1 MTKDV
6 NSNFQSTLYYGDN
19 LNILKLLVK
28 EYSQPFLDLVYI
40 DPPFNSKKNYNL
52 LFDDLLKN
60 EGDSNKVTAL
70 KEAFSDTWSNVEIA
84 QELEEI
90 RGFSNLALY
99 NFLTCNRAIFTDSQM
114 SYLTMMAHRIYYMHK
129 LLKDSGGFYLH
140 CDDTMSHYLK
150 IILDIIFGLD
160 NYQNQIIWQRTSSH
174 NDPGRFGRISDTL
187 FFYSKSKKSM
197 YFKTIYTPYSQEY
210 LDNFYR
216 YKDEEGKYC
225 MDNLTGPGIN
235 NQDQAWRGY
244 HPADRGRSWSVS
256 KEALR
261 KIISEEERKNLTTIE
276 KLDLLYEHGL
286 IEISS
291 KGVPRFKRYLDTMEG
306 VPLQNIWT
314 DIPPISP
321 HAKEKLGYPTQK
333 PEALLERIIESSC
346 PENGIVADFFCGCGT
361 AVAVAERLNRK
372 WLGVDINHLAI
383 GLVEEKRL
391 KPLEAKYR
399 VIGFPQDRA
408 QAEKLAKEQPFL
420 FEQWIVEYVLKGH
433 KTKNTGDGGF
443 DGHISFNFMGA
454 KKFCI
459 IEVKGGKSNSGATI
473 AMLERF
479 TTTMNTQKADLGIF
493 VCFENQITGGMLKHC
508 DQQGVFEIPGVL
520 YQIPKLSILTVE
532 QIIKEEYPQWLGFLI
547 GVTYG

>member
-1 MTKDV
+1 MTEDS

-19 LNILKLLVK
+19 LNILKLLGK
-28 EYSQPFLDLVYI
+28 EHRRPFIDLIYI

-60 EGDSNKVTAL
+60 KEDSAKTTAL

-84 QELEEI
+84 QELEEM

-129 LLKDSGGFYLH
+129 LLKDSGSFYLH

-174 NDPGRFGRISDTL
+174 NDPDRFGRISDTL
-187 FFYSKSKKSM
+187 FFYSKNKKNM
-197 YFKTIYTPYSQEY
+197 YFKTLYTPYSQEY
-210 LDNFYR
+210 LDKFYR
-216 YKDEEGKYC
+216 HEDEKGRYTL
-225 MDNLTGPGIN
+225 DNLTGPGVN
-235 NQDQAWRGY
+235 AQDEAWRGY

-261 KIISEEERKNLTTIE
+261 KIIGEEKRQSLTTVE

-286 IEISS
+286 IEISG

-333 PEALLERIIESSC
+333 PEALLERIVESSC
-346 PENGIVADFFCGCGT
+346 PPDGIMADFFCGCGT
-361 AVAVAERLNRK
+361 AVAVAERLKRK

-383 GLVEEKRL
+383 GLVEQKRL

-399 VIGFPQDRA
+399 VIGFPQDVA
-408 QAEKLAKEQPFL
+408 QAEKFAKEKPFL

-433 KTKNTGDGGF
+433 QTKKTGDGGF
-443 DGHISFNFMGA
+443 DGHIALDFMGV
-454 KKFCI
+454 KRFCI
-459 IEVKGGKSNSGATI
+459 IEVKGGRSSSGATI

-493 VCFENQITGGMLKHC
+493 VCFENQVTSGMLKHC
-508 DQQGVFEIPGVL
+508 DQQGVFKIPGVL
-520 YQIPKLSILTVE
+520 YDIPRLYILTIE
-532 QIIKEEYPQWLGFLI
+532 KIIKKEYPQWLGFLI